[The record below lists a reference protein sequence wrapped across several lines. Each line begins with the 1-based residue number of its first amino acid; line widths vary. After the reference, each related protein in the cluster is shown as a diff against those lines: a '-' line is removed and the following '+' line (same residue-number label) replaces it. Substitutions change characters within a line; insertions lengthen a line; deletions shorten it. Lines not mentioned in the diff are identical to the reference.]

1 MLPDFERAER
11 IGEFCSYPQSR
22 TFAEQ
27 LTNCEK
33 DRTLRAVLVGTLRKA
48 HLTR

>member
-33 DRTLRAVLVGTLRKA
+33 DRTLRGYWSGHSGRRA
-48 HLTR
+48 